1 MALYKNYLLGYYYQ
15 IVTKSLS
22 GCLAQRDVTMFL
34 VRVKFIGSS
43 NLCFDNFVVHRGIG
57 MCQFGFVLDC
67 VLMTRLRGRYKAVFG
82 ACCLLDHLAYILIS
96 SQQALS
102 CLVHLKERERESP
115 EHSFKPTVLGSCSA
129 CWIVQCMCW

>member
-57 MCQFGFVLDC
+57 REG
-67 VLMTRLRGRYKAVFG
+67 G
-82 ACCLLDHLAYILIS
+82 
-96 SQQALS
+96 
-102 CLVHLKERERESP
+102 RERENTAV
-115 EHSFKPTVLGSCSA
+115 HV
-129 CWIVQCMCW
+129 IVRVWRELELENFILQGL